1 MNNKNLMILLCS
13 LVLTCACVNRTVMDK
28 PAPVSDG
35 DTKINNLLTAEAA
48 RQDHGIE
55 LLAFIEN
62 YSNLAPDAQK
72 KIFSETTQALAENKN
87 DLKHRI
93 KLACMLALPGSYA
106 RDSVKAQPQLQNLI
120 QENILN
126 PADLALVNLLYEYTT
141 DIAKQAQKYREESKK
156 LDSIQQKYGAL
167 EQKNEVLEQKNKE
180 LEQKLYELKNIEKTM
195 SERGA
200 KPSN

>member
-1 MNNKNLMILLCS
+1 MNNKNLIILLCS
-13 LVLTCACVNRTVMDK
+13 LVLTCACVNKTNMSK
-28 PAPVSDG
+28 PSPG
-35 DTKINNLLTAEAA
+35 TKTNTLLAEISK
-48 RQDHGIE
+48 QGHGME

-62 YSNLAPDAQK
+62 YSALAADAQK

-87 DLKHRI
+87 DLRHRVR
-93 KLACMLALPGSYA
+93 LACMHALPGSYV
-106 RDSVKAQPQLQNLI
+106 RDNTKAQTLLQNLI
-120 QENILN
+120 LENILN

-141 DIAKQAQKYREESKK
+141 DNTKQSQKYREESKR
-156 LDSIQQKYGAL
+156 LDSLQQKYGAL
-167 EQKNEVLEQKNKE
+167 EQKNEALEQKNKE